1 MTSNTTKHIINFGS
15 GPAAL
20 PQEVL
25 KEASEA
31 ILNYDNSGLSIL
43 EIPHRGK
50 HFNAILEESKQ
61 LVREITGIS
70 SEYEVLWLPGGGRL
84 QFSMIPMNF
93 LGEGETAG
101 YIDSGHWSA
110 EAMEYAGYYGRVEL
124 LASSKDNNYR
134 ELPQLPGHISGNY
147 AYVHYTTNNTIYGT
161 QWSDVPRTSSPL
173 IADMSSDIFSKQ
185 VDYSRYAMF
194 YACAQKNIG
203 PAGVALCVVH
213 KDLLKSTKRT
223 PQPMLSYAAHA
234 AKNSV
239 LNTPPVYAIYTSMLT
254 LRWIKAKGIEAIQK
268 ENEQKAAMLY
278 AEIDR
283 KAAFEPVVSRDVDR
297 SKMNVCLRA
306 KDEATEKAFV
316 HLCAEH
322 GITGLEGHRSV
333 GGLRVSL
340 YNAITLQ
347 DVERLVAVM
356 KEFEIINN
364 Q

>member
-1 MTSNTTKHIINFGS
+1 MISNTTKHIINFGS

-31 ILNYDNSGLSIL
+31 ILNYNNIGLSIL
-43 EIPHRGK
+43 EIPHRGN
-50 HFNAILEESKQ
+50 HFDAILEESKQ

-70 SEYEVLWLPGGGRL
+70 NDHEVLWLPGGGRL

-110 EAMEYAGYYGRVEL
+110 EAMVYAEYYGKVQL
-124 LASSKDNNYR
+124 LASSKDSNYR
-134 ELPQLPGHISGNY
+134 ALPHLAACISDDL

-161 QWSDVPRTSSPL
+161 QWNEVPKTHSPL

-185 VDYSRYAMF
+185 VDYSKYAMF

-203 PAGVALCVVH
+203 PAGVALVVVH
-213 KDLLKSTKRT
+213 KDLLKNTRRKL
-223 PQPMLSYAAHA
+223 QPMMSYAAHA

-239 LNTPPVYAIYTSMLT
+239 LNTPPVYAIYISMLT
-254 LRWIKAKGIEAIQK
+254 LRWIKAKGIEVIQK

-283 KAAFEPVVSRDVDR
+283 NSVFEPVVGSVADR
-297 SKMNVCLRA
+297 STMNVCLRA

-322 GITGLEGHRSV
+322 DITGLEGHRSV

-347 DVERLVAVM
+347 DVEKLVGGM
-356 KEFEIINN
+356 KEFETINN